1 MVVFLKSQQPSNAIN
16 SNNHSLSM
24 PLNDTNHE
32 AMIKDDISTQDLIIT
47 DKKKEKCPLGR
58 LPTCLMQPLQKPWT

>member
-47 DKKKEKCPLGR
+47 DKKKKNIHWGGFLHA
-58 LPTCLMQPLQKPWT
+58 